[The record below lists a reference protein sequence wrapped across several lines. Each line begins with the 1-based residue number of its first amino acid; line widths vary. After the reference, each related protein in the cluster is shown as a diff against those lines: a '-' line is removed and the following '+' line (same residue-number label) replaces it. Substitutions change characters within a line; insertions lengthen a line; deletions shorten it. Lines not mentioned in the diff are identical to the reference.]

1 MSGDLKTY
9 ARALETYEP
18 SYIGRPASIF
28 FMLESYDPQ
37 EIAGHA
43 GTGALGGRIQRR
55 GTRGAPKPSPRGR
68 QDLELYDI

>member
-9 ARALETYEP
+9 TRAVETYEP

-37 EIAGHA
+37 EIVEHA
-43 GTGALGGRIQRR
+43 GTGALPI
-55 GTRGAPKPSPRGR
+55 GR
-68 QDLELYDI
+68 QDPETWDTRSSGALS